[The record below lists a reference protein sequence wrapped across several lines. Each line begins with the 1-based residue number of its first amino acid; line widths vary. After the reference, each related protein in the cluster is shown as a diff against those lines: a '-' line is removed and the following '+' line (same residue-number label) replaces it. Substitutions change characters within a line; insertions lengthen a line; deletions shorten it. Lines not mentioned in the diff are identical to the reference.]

1 MNQVTNARSIII
13 IDLLYLG
20 DLMFATPF
28 IKNLRMN
35 LPDKRIDMI
44 VNSNFYDLI
53 KTNPDL
59 DNVYA
64 YNKKWGLRQGI
75 SFARKLSQN
84 NYDLGLNIHGNW
96 RTAILLKLVN
106 PVYSLGYGGKGR
118 GIFLDQEIKRSEG
131 MHMTEAYLAFLE
143 EIGLK
148 SLTDN
153 IPQLSLSP
161 EASQGIKAFLEGEG
175 VIPGDRLVAL
185 NTGGTWP
192 TKRWPAVRFAELAD
206 ALVKNYDVR
215 PVLTGGKS
223 DLGRVDEIVS
233 LMASEP
239 ITAAGRTSLE
249 ELAALMEY
257 CELVI
262 SNDSGPVH
270 VAAAVGTP
278 TITIFGPS
286 DDIKYR
292 PLGEKHKIVKTGI
305 DCRPCGEHQ
314 CPQGHHRCMR
324 DIDVNDIIKLIKD
337 THATFLTPLK
347 V

>member
-1 MNQVTNARSIII
+1 MNQVINAKSVII

-143 EIGLK
+143 EIGFK

-153 IPQLSLSP
+153 IPQLSVSP

-192 TKRWPAVRFAELAD
+192 TKRWPIARFAELAD
-206 ALVKNYDVR
+206 ALVNNYDVR

-239 ITAAGRTSLE
+239 IVAAGRTSLE
-249 ELAALMEY
+249 ELAALMEC

-270 VAAAVGTP
+270 VADAVGTAS
-278 TITIFGPS
+278 ITIFGPS
-286 DDIKYR
+286 DELKYR
-292 PLGEKHKIVKTGI
+292 PSRKGSRIITAGL
-305 DCRPCGEHQ
+305 DCQPCGEHE
-314 CPQGHHRCMR
+314 CPLHHHRCMTE
-324 DIDVNDIIKLIKD
+324 IKVSDIIRIIDESGL
-337 THATFLTPLK
+337 L
-347 V
+347 